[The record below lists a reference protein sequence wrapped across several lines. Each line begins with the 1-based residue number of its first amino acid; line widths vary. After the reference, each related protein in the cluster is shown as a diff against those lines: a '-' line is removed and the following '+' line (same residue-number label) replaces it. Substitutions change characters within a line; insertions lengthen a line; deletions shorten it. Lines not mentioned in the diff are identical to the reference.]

1 MGNYIIRRLLYLV
14 VQILIVLTLMFVL
27 FRLVPGDPASLMVGG
42 QASQEEI
49 ERLREMMGLN
59 DPLPVQFF
67 QYIFGFLQGD
77 FGHSI
82 TYNMPV
88 LDVVLQRISPTVL
101 LMLFSLFI
109 AISIGIPAGLISG
122 IYPRTWGS
130 RLLLLVWIGFLA
142 IPNFWLG
149 LLLIEVFAV
158 KLNWLPSI
166 GYGSA
171 AAIIMPAFAIA
182 ARLIALVARM
192 TRSVMMEVMQED
204 YVRSAEAKGL
214 KGWVVVFKHAFR
226 PALPPVLT
234 MLGLQAGYLL
244 GGSVVIENLFSY
256 PGMGQLLLSAVSMRD
271 YELMQGITIF
281 FVGSFLL
288 INLLVDLLYGRI
300 DPRIRYE

>member
-1 MGNYIIRRLLYLV
+1 MGNYIIRRLLYLI
-14 VQILIVLTLMFVL
+14 VQVFIVLTLMFVL
-27 FRLVPGDPASLMVGG
+27 FRLVPGDPASLIVGG

-88 LDVVLQRISPTVL
+88 LDVILQRISPTVL

-109 AISIGIPAGLISG
+109 TISIGIPAGLISG

-166 GYGSA
+166 GYDSA
-171 AAIIMPAFAIA
+171 TAIIMPAFAIA

-192 TRSVMMEVMQED
+192 TRSVMMEVLQED
-204 YVRSAEAKGL
+204 YVRYAEAKGL